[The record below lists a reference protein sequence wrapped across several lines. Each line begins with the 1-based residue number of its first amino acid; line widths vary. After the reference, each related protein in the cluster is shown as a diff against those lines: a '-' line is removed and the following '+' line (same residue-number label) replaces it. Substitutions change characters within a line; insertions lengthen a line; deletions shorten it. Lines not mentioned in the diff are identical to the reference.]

1 MVFFPV
7 DLFLTLSAK
16 TSFIVHVFTTNAR
29 CSKMKTH
36 PQWVCSYLKPTTVKE
51 VPQVVYRG
59 HYPSQEGRKCLVTTE
74 QFVSSSKTTTECMQ
88 ARNRCC
94 CFDLCRQTGSPNT
107 NPNFLNFFRYYLL
120 VNITTYVAAF
130 DKKLNIT
137 PLYFITKCL
146 VLASLQG
153 PLPTFPSLAVLQGL
167 G

>member
-1 MVFFPV
+1 MVFFSPWIYFS
-7 DLFLTLSAK
+7 LFQQKHHSLYMYLQLMQGVA
-16 TSFIVHVFTTNAR
+16 TSNRPLWRKSLKLCTEGTT
-29 CSKMKTH
+29 H
-36 PQWVCSYLKPTTVKE
+36 L
-51 VPQVVYRG
+51 
-59 HYPSQEGRKCLVTTE
+59 QEGRKCLVTTE

-137 PLYFITKCL
+137 PSTKCL
-146 VLASLQG
+146 VLASLPG
-153 PLPTFPSLAVLQGL
+153 PLLTFPLLAVLQGL